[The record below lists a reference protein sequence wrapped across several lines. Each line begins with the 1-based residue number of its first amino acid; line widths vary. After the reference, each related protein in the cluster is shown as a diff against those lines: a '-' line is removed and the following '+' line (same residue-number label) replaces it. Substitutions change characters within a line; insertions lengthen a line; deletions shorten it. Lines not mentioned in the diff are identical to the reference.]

1 MPKAPEPFSTCQ
13 KTTKS
18 LPRISPKSYC
28 YNAVPNRFLAHFST
42 SRTNGPRLLSR
53 AKAGTH
59 SPSPTGSHTA
69 AYTAKQGCFGWGRCH
84 YPRTVL
90 CGSETLRGRVSER
103 RTLPLLGFGRGRFS
117 EECREPAGQ
126 RCAYARRCSAGVAA
140 PLGCV
145 IPLLFLLPH
154 RWASRFWSAASL
166 AHRKLSTCSLVTAVR
181 FLNRCSR
188 RSMRETYPLER
199 RSDCRF

>member
-1 MPKAPEPFSTCQ
+1 MPKAPEPSSTCQ

-42 SRTNGPRLLSR
+42 SRTNGPRSLSR

-69 AYTAKQGCFGWGRCH
+69 AYTPKQGPSGRDRYH
-84 YPRTVL
+84 YPRSVPHVHKHPRAGCQNGVL
-90 CGSETLRGRVSER
+90 CRFGILAGRCSR
-103 RTLPLLGFGRGRFS
+103 RTQKAFGTAMRL
-117 EECREPAGQ
+117 
-126 RCAYARRCSAGVAA
+126 CASLFRGVAA

-145 IPLLFLLPH
+145 ICLQLGDVAVF
-154 RWASRFWSAASL
+154 SL
-166 AHRKLSTCSLVTAVR
+166 CAQY
-181 FLNRCSR
+181 FLNVRGGGGITTLGAFHTVRKPCVAVA
-188 RSMRETYPLER
+188 
-199 RSDCRF
+199 

>member
-1 MPKAPEPFSTCQ
+1 MPKAPEPSSTCQ

-69 AYTAKQGCFGWGRCH
+69 AHRAKHRAFRMGLLSLPPERSARS
-84 YPRTVL
+84 RT
-90 CGSETLRGRVSER
+90 SPGRVSER
-103 RTLPLLGFGRGRFS
+103 QTLPFWGLGRG
-117 EECREPAGQ
+117 
-126 RCAYARRCSAGVAA
+126 V
-140 PLGCV
+140 
-145 IPLLFLLPH
+145 LPKNAESLRNRDALMRIAVPKASRP
-154 RWASRFWSAASL
+154 RWAA
-166 AHRKLSTCSLVTAVR
+166 
-181 FLNRCSR
+181 
-188 RSMRETYPLER
+188 
-199 RSDCRF
+199 

>member
-1 MPKAPEPFSTCQ
+1 MPKAPEPSSTCQ

-69 AYTAKQGCFGWGRCH
+69 AYTPKQGPSGRGRYH
-84 YPRTVL
+84 YPRSVPHVCKPPRAGYQNGVL
-90 CGSETLRGRVSER
+90 CRFWVLAGCTSEGRR
-103 RTLPLLGFGRGRFS
+103 K
-117 EECREPAGQ
+117 PAEQ
-126 RCAYARRCSAGVAA
+126 RCAYACRCSEASR
-140 PLGCV
+140 P
-145 IPLLFLLPH
+145 
-154 RWASRFWSAASL
+154 RWAAQL
-166 AHRKLSTCSLVTAVR
+166 CCSCFDL
-181 FLNRCSR
+181 L
-188 RSMRETYPLER
+188 
-199 RSDCRF
+199 

>member
-1 MPKAPEPFSTCQ
+1 MPKAPEPSSTCQ

-69 AYTAKQGCFGWGRCH
+69 AYTPKQGRFGRGWYH
-84 YPRTVL
+84 YPRRAL
-90 CGSETLRGRVSER
+90 CGPEPLRAQRSEEH
-103 RTLPLLGFGRGRFS
+103 TLPSLHGPREGRREAESLRCGILHCTNELCGFAIVMT
-117 EECREPAGQ
+117 ECGEKF
-126 RCAYARRCSAGVAA
+126 C
-140 PLGCV
+140 
-145 IPLLFLLPH
+145 
-154 RWASRFWSAASL
+154 
-166 AHRKLSTCSLVTAVR
+166 
-181 FLNRCSR
+181 
-188 RSMRETYPLER
+188 
-199 RSDCRF
+199 